1 VWREKLE
8 SLQQVKSYKPLDGAG
23 DQNGIGSQDQA
34 TDVCCPFHTKFSKEN
49 LLFLMSLEEE
59 VSHGQTWQGSILP
72 VQVVTF
78 KRQVF

>member
-1 VWREKLE
+1 MGPVIKMALALRTKLQTCAV
-8 SLQQVKSYKPLDGAG
+8 LFTL
-23 DQNGIGSQDQA
+23 N
-34 TDVCCPFHTKFSKEN
+34 SKEN